1 MGKQGEFY
9 SIGSIN
15 MLNDVMLIFLEA
27 VALGLSSFVILL
39 SAFIFGAGI
48 YIMRKYVQNYFSQRV
63 DL

>member
-1 MGKQGEFY
+1 
-9 SIGSIN
+9 

-48 YIMRKYVQNYFSQRV
+48 YIMRKYAQNYFSQKV